1 MSIRDLYWR
10 KLCNFKYQLEY
21 IILCRKRCILLRRII
36 QIGSAIT
43 SSAAVAAWTNW
54 TELSFLWGCII
65 VIAQVVAAVYEVL
78 PYKKRTEELPTLIS
92 QLELLY
98 IEIEE
103 SWQRISSNPS
113 FSKDKI
119 ISLLYDYERK
129 WANLCNNTLSDDML
143 PQSKKLA
150 TKATEIMNSY
160 MTERLDVKP
169 IFVNSQEQV
178 NQHSFNVKRFFSSMF
193 TPVEDEM
200 EENYYGEEEGY
211 IDEDAYEQEPVT
223 EESTYYSSDYSDK
236 FDFDSIDENDFIT
249 STLPG
254 GSFHGSVNASE
265 TYLSN
270 MPIKSIT
277 LPEPDYI
284 PSPPQTTIPTLSKIK

>member
-1 MSIRDLYWR
+1 MRDLYWR
-10 KLCNFKYQLEY
+10 KLCDFKYQLEY

-103 SWQRISSNPS
+103 SWQRISSNS
-113 FSKDKI
+113 SYSEDKI

-129 WANLCNNTLSDDML
+129 WTNLCNNTLSDDML

-150 TKATEIMNSY
+150 TKATEIMNAY
-160 MTERLDVKP
+160 MTERLDAKP
-169 IFVNSQEQV
+169 FFVNSQEKV
-178 NQHSFNVKRFFSSMF
+178 NQHRLNFKRFFASMF
-193 TPVEDEM
+193 TPAEAEM
-200 EENYYGEEEGY
+200 EEDYYEEEEGY
-211 IDEDAYEQEPVT
+211 LEIDTFGRAPIA
-223 EESTYYSSDYSDK
+223 EEKAYYSSDCSDN
-236 FDFDSIDENDFIT
+236 FDFDSTDEDDFIT
-249 STLPG
+249 HTLPG
-254 GSFHGSVNASE
+254 GGFRGSVDASE

-277 LPEPDYI
+277 LPKPHYI
-284 PSPPQTTIPTLSKIK
+284 PSPPKTIISTL

>member
-1 MSIRDLYWR
+1 MRDLYWR
-10 KLCNFKYQLEY
+10 KLCDFKYQLEY

-103 SWQRISSNPS
+103 SWQRISSNS
-113 FSKDKI
+113 SYSEDKI

-129 WANLCNNTLSDDML
+129 WTNLCNNTLSDDML

-150 TKATEIMNSY
+150 TKATEIMNAY

-169 IFVNSQEQV
+169 FFVNSQEKV
-178 NQHSFNVKRFFSSMF
+178 NQHRLNFKRFFASMF
-193 TPVEDEM
+193 TPAEAEM
-200 EENYYGEEEGY
+200 EEDYYEEEEGY
-211 IDEDAYEQEPVT
+211 LEIDTFGRAPIA
-223 EESTYYSSDYSDK
+223 EEKAYYSSDCSDN
-236 FDFDSIDENDFIT
+236 FDFDSTDEDDFIT
-249 STLPG
+249 HTLPG
-254 GSFHGSVNASE
+254 GGFRGSVDASE

-277 LPEPDYI
+277 LPKPDYI
-284 PSPPQTTIPTLSKIK
+284 PSPPKTTISTL